1 MAAIQ
6 TCLPEIFSAPPL
18 TWFMSLRTLFFEP
31 LLWKKPPQTGVTV
44 AALLGA
50 TLGWLVLYGWVGW
63 TLWAGG
69 FGRLSTLQLVGF
81 GASIVLGVFLVIAWR
96 NAWPGV
102 RRRHQR
108 WGALDLDQ
116 MMAMDPA
123 EFEEYVAQRVF
134 SHRGYLVNNTRNTKD
149 GGVDV
154 LVTDRFGQT
163 AVVQCKR
170 YRGTV
175 GAATVRDLY
184 GTMIHFEASY
194 AYLVTTGAISDE
206 ARRWAVGKPIE
217 LIDGRELVEI
227 TKSDE
232 IR

>member
-1 MAAIQ
+1 MA
-6 TCLPEIFSAPPL
+6 LGDSA
-18 TWFMSLRTLFFEP
+18 RC
-31 LLWKKPPQTGVTV
+31 
-44 AALLGA
+44 
-50 TLGWLVLYGWVGW
+50 
-63 TLWAGG
+63 
-69 FGRLSTLQLVGF
+69 RLVGF
-81 GASIVLGVFLVIAWR
+81 AASIVLGVFLVIAWR
-96 NAWPGV
+96 GAWPAIQRS
-102 RRRHQR
+102 RRR
-108 WGALDLDQ
+108 WDALDLEQ

-134 SHRGYLVNNTRNTKD
+134 NHRGYTVNNTRNTKD
-149 GGVDV
+149 GGVDIQV
-154 LVTDRFGQT
+154 IDRFGQT

-175 GAATVRDLY
+175 GESTVRDLY

-227 TKSDE
+227 TKSDG
-232 IR
+232 IL

>member
-1 MAAIQ
+1 
-6 TCLPEIFSAPPL
+6 
-18 TWFMSLRTLFFEP
+18 MSQRTLFFEP
-31 LLWKKPPQTGVTV
+31 LLWKKPQQTGITV
-44 AALLGA
+44 AMLVAA
-50 TLGWLVLYGWVGW
+50 TLAWLVLYAWVGW

-69 FGRLSTLQLVGF
+69 FGRFSTLQLVGF
-81 GASIVLGVFLVIAWR
+81 AVSIALGVFLVIAWR
-96 NAWPGV
+96 GAWPAIQRS
-102 RRRHQR
+102 RRR
-108 WGALDLDQ
+108 WDALDLEQ

-134 SHRGYLVNNTRNTKD
+134 SHRGYTVNNTRNTKD
-149 GGVDV
+149 GGVDIQV
-154 LVTDRFGQT
+154 IDRFGQT

-175 GAATVRDLY
+175 GESVVRDLY

-227 TKSDE
+227 TKSDG
-232 IR
+232 IL